1 MREYL
6 CVSAKFGVCARVH
19 AWRAC
24 ACICDDFDKVSLLA
38 ILTFTMTRS
47 DTHVN
52 AGADKSF
59 STRTKTGC
67 EAKTFIIG
75 IPVGRFNVCTMHR
88 RKHAPTHTHSCTH
101 ASIVEKLCK
110 YDGISG

>member
-1 MREYL
+1 VRAGERVFVFECEIW
-6 CVSAKFGVCARVH
+6 CVPACTHGVYVM
-19 AWRAC
+19 
-24 ACICDDFDKVSLLA
+24 IFDKVSLLA
-38 ILTFTMTRS
+38 ILTLTMTQS

-88 RKHAPTHTHSCTH
+88 RAHARTHTHSCTH

-110 YDGISG
+110 YDDMAG